1 MKEVCTECGE
11 IINTKELNS
20 KFKTIFDKIE
30 AGCQEVTDVE
40 ESIYF
45 NAYCTTCADRFLVDE
60 LRSQVYY
67 DQ

>member
-1 MKEVCTECGE
+1 METQCTECGE
-11 IINTKELNS
+11 VVVASDIKW
-20 KFKTIFDKIE
+20 KFHKIFDRIE
-30 AGCQEVTDVE
+30 TGCQEVTDVE

-45 NAYCTTCADRFLVDE
+45 NSYCTTCATRFLVDE